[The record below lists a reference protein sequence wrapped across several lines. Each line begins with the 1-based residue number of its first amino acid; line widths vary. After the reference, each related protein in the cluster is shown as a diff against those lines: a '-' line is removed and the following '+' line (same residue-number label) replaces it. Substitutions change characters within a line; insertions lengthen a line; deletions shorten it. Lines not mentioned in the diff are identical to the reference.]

1 MVVFTGHIHR
11 GTMGQM
17 AALCQIHAHD
27 RIAGLEQGKINAQV
41 CLCTRMRL
49 HIGVLGTEQ
58 LASTVARDVFH
69 NVNILAAAV
78 VALAWV
84 ALCILI
90 GEHATHCGKHR
101 RGNHVLGSDHFQVA
115 LLALE
120 FILHGRADFGVRLRH
135 KSNCVHHI
143 FVHFVPLSLVGI
155 GRQPSRSGARLPPVS
170 CYPLYPFCR

>member
-1 MVVFTGHIHR
+1 MRHIHHKESATGVADLTELCKVDHARISAGARDNQLRLDLHGLLIKLVVIDAARLRADTIGDKVKIAAGHIHR

-17 AALCQIHAHD
+17 AALCQIHTHD

-49 HIGVLGTEQ
+49 HIGVLGAEQ

-84 ALCILI
+84 APMCIRDRNTAAPPITQTLY
-90 GEHATHCGKHR
+90 T
-101 RGNHVLGSDHFQVA
+101 
-115 LLALE
+115 
-120 FILHGRADFGVRLRH
+120 
-135 KSNCVHHI
+135 
-143 FVHFVPLSLVGI
+143 LVI
-155 GRQPSRSGARLPPVS
+155 AITPMFSP
-170 CYPLYPFCR
+170 